1 MDVHYG
7 ELITKTLGELR
18 TSLTSLSMGEEEF
31 VAWAVS
37 HVKERPPNYANIVLF
52 NSGESKLTLEEVT
65 AMELGPNRCAV
76 AS

>member
-1 MDVHYG
+1 
-7 ELITKTLGELR
+7 
-18 TSLTSLSMGEEEF
+18 LSMGEEEF